1 MGIKSERLF
10 IMTGKETFGSA
21 KKERL
26 PLNGRKKRFPFVLQC
41 KTGKINEE

>member
-21 KKERL
+21 KKAFTVKWKEKAL
-26 PLNGRKKRFPFVLQC
+26 SVCFAV
-41 KTGKINEE
+41 